1 MSGTLSHAPA
11 ASARPPLGEAALD
24 TLFRAARSHNAWQPR
39 GVSDEQLLAIWDLA
53 KWGPTSANCQPMRV
67 LFLRSE
73 AAKLRLAP
81 HLVPGNLEKTMRAP
95 VTAILGFDMRFYDLL
110 PRLFPHNPSARSWFS
125 GEPNRALAEATAFR
139 NGTLQG
145 AYFMLAARALGLDC
159 GPMSGFQGKAVDR
172 EFWAGKTVKTDFLCN
187 LGYGDPR
194 GIFPRSPPLA
204 FSEACAIL

>member
-1 MSGTLSHAPA
+1 MSRALPHVAATDAPPA
-11 ASARPPLGEAALD
+11 VGEAALD
-24 TLFRAARSHNAWQPR
+24 ALFRAARSHSSWQPR
-39 GVSDEQLLAIWDLA
+39 SVTDEQLRKIWELV
-53 KWGPTSANCQPMRV
+53 KWGPTSANCQPARV

-81 HLVPGNLEKTMRAP
+81 HLSPGNVEKTMRAP

-110 PRLFPHNPSARSWFS
+110 PRLFPHSPSARNWFL

-159 GPMSGFQGKAVDR
+159 GPMSGFQGEAVDR
-172 EFWAGKTVKTDFLCN
+172 EFWAGTTVKTNFLCN

-194 GIFPRSPPLA
+194 GIFPRSPRLA